1 MTTRRASSATSS
13 FATPTWWCNSAT
25 IVVGKGCQN
34 EGSVSYPSCGGGR
47 PNHCAP
53 SFIDG
58 TGTMASA
65 APPAFIDGA
74 SGRVLPCIALREVVK
89 APSAITDQISGR
101 VFPCVALREVADA
114 QIQVSNSP
122 IPPSCS
128 LPADLLAAVGPSAPS
143 WASTVAAPARPRLRS
158 LVVGSGLRAVPA
170 PILHRH
176 RPRFPSVGSAA
187 GAGTVISTA
196 ALAIPSP
203 SQPLASS
210 SIGARDAVPWTEVVS
225 RRVVALA
232 RPQAREAAMAPNA
245 LRHYRPGSAAA
256 AASEAFKKRFGNAC
270 FRCLGSKHK
279 SFLCKDLLTCYSCKQ
294 PGHLERGFPVHLR
307 SKRPISSHQ
316 AEPVP
321 PPPSPTPP
329 SAPPP
334 RSPPTIPVVPASFGS
349 VPVVSAATVW
359 APAVGPSAPAV
370 RRATMAYVLGDA
382 LRRHAS
388 SSCKV
393 VGMPAME
400 AEAHRLRSS
409 ALVLT
414 AVGHFSGIS
423 ADTVARAVERDLRF
437 PASDFIITPFFPE
450 GFLLIM
456 FQSAQRDMALELRSI
471 IVAGV

>member
-74 SGRVLPCIALREVVK
+74 SGRVLPCIALREGVK

-101 VFPCVALREVADA
+101 VLPCVALREVADA
-114 QIQVSNSP
+114 QIQGRGMQ
-122 IPPSCS
+122 CH
-128 LPADLLAAVGPSAPS
+128 GQ
-143 WASTVAAPARPRLRS
+143 RL
-158 LVVGSGLRAVPA
+158 
-170 PILHRH
+170 
-176 RPRFPSVGSAA
+176 
-187 GAGTVISTA
+187 
-196 ALAIPSP
+196 
-203 SQPLASS
+203 
-210 SIGARDAVPWTEVVS
+210 S

-334 RSPPTIPVVPASFGS
+334 PSPPTIPVVPASFGS

-370 RRATMAYVLGDA
+370 RRATMAYVPGDA